1 MSFLGS
7 SSRRILLVVIALTT
21 AGIVIVGMTI
31 TLDPPTADIPEP
43 SFNFAHYSL
52 NNLFRYSNNTQG
64 SNSTNMAE
72 FYISFDNIESGT
84 AFLRLRYVTFT
95 IWMRDIT
102 SNQANTSLIGV
113 NELLT
118 VISFNP
124 GRELDVIDFQSS
136 NLVDGAWWATGV
148 CTINVRNNELL
159 SGMAVKLEYGF
170 SVSNEI
176 AKDYDGHPFLVKIQT
191 DVTYN
196 AFYLGGITNIF
207 YQDATYNWTLGGEYP
222 LYMLPYDAP

>member
-1 MSFLGS
+1 
-7 SSRRILLVVIALTT
+7 
-21 AGIVIVGMTI
+21 MTI

-64 SNSTNMAE
+64 GNSTNMAE

-95 IWMRDIT
+95 IWVRDIT

-136 NLVDGAWWATGV
+136 NLIDGAWWATGV

-176 AKDYDGHPFLVKIQT
+176 AKDYDGHSFLVKIQA

-196 AFYLGGITNIF
+196 AFYLGGITNIL
-207 YQDATYNWTLGGEYP
+207 YQDTTYNWTLGEEYP
-222 LYMLPYDAP
+222 IYMLPYDSP